1 MKKKEILDALEKE
14 GYEPTDKE
22 LEELEDWLNHH
33 FRPSDET
40 MEKFKKD
47 LREFLK
53 LEKKDVKYVPVKRL
67 YKDFDYPER
76 EREAKEDQE
85 IRELFEER
93 RPKRQKLKFKSK
105 RKNKSTRKKSK
116 AKSKARRKKSRR

>member
-53 LEKKDVKYVPVKRL
+53 LEKKGC
-67 YKDFDYPER
+67 
-76 EREAKEDQE
+76 E
-85 IRELFEER
+85 IC
-93 RPKRQKLKFKSK
+93 
-105 RKNKSTRKKSK
+105 TC
-116 AKSKARRKKSRR
+116 